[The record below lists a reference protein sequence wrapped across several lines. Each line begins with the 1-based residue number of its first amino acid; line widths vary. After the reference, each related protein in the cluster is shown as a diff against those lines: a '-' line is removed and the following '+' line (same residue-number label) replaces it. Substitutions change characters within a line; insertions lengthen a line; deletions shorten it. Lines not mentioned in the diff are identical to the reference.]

1 MGHKECMYHDNDA
14 LLYVVAKLGEHDV
27 ILSARET
34 EVYNEYLGYAK
45 NEDKELSID
54 ADSAENEPYSIVY
67 GGLMFVNGTFDDIK
81 DAVESLKGKALLDLD
96 RDKDELAA
104 SCYDDIIFFPE
115 HKRADNCIPFAALMH
130 TTHPFDNKD
139 VSVTM
144 FPCYENLYVWEC
156 MVNRKF
162 LLACRKKVTAGESA
176 TLTNWKDKINK
187 DELIAA
193 YNISGIYTGP
203 VEDN

>member
-1 MGHKECMYHDNDA
+1 M
-14 LLYVVAKLGEHDV
+14 
-27 ILSARET
+27 
-34 EVYNEYLGYAK
+34 
-45 NEDKELSID
+45 
-54 ADSAENEPYSIVY
+54 
-67 GGLMFVNGTFDDIK
+67 
-81 DAVESLKGKALLDLD
+81 GKALLDLD
-96 RDKDELAA
+96 RDKDELTA

-139 VSVTM
+139 VFVTM

-162 LLACRKKVTAGESA
+162 LLACRKKVTAGEST

-203 VEDN
+203 IEDN